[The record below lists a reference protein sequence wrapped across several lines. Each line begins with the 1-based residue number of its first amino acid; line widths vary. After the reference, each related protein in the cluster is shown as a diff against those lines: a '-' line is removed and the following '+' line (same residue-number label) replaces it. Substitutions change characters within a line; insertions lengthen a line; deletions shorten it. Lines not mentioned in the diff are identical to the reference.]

1 MHISFPKSL
10 IFKELLDTNNQME
23 RVLLSGDGR
32 ILMCGRVLIQLNER
46 KDEVEEIGA
55 IVLEKDHSIHKYKFM
70 SLLNDQDRKVF
81 QMLVKKQLS
90 LHQIVRYDFEYYPVS
105 PMDMTPVVYL
115 TNPVDPE
122 NNFNVETSI
131 IKLHTETLECAEIY
145 KSKFKVIHLSMKEIK
160 EKIDQVDITDPQRQ
174 VQSGL
179 RNIISQ

>member
-1 MHISFPKSL
+1 
-10 IFKELLDTNNQME
+10 ME

-90 LHQIVRYDFEYYPVS
+90 LH
-105 PMDMTPVVYL
+105 
-115 TNPVDPE
+115 
-122 NNFNVETSI
+122 
-131 IKLHTETLECAEIY
+131 
-145 KSKFKVIHLSMKEIK
+145 
-160 EKIDQVDITDPQRQ
+160 
-174 VQSGL
+174 
-179 RNIISQ
+179 